1 LGRSWLFAA
10 LQIPIFDLKDA
21 PMKAVTSKL
30 ITSKADG
37 VGHIILNQPEK
48 RNAIAYDMWQGI
60 AVTADDYA
68 SDESVRV
75 VVISGAGDKAFSAGA
90 DISQFAEKRADKAA
104 TDDYNATVR
113 KALEAV
119 DRLGKPTIAM
129 VQGFCVGGGLSLATH
144 FDMRIASDDSR
155 FGIPAAKLGLA
166 YRWED
171 VHALVQLIGPTF
183 TREILYTGR
192 LFDATE
198 AQQMGLVNRVMPQS
212 ELQAFVSDYAARIAA
227 NAPLTVRSV
236 KETVNQTLKD
246 PAARDIAQVER
257 LIAACFASEDYQEGR
272 KAFMEKRKPVFR
284 GR

>member
-1 LGRSWLFAA
+1 LPHHEP
-10 LQIPIFDLKDA
+10 QIFDLKDA

-37 VGHIILNQPEK
+37 VGHMILNQPEK
-48 RNAIAYDMWQGI
+48 RNAIAYEMWQGI

-68 SDESVRV
+68 SDDSIRV

-90 DISQFAEKRADKAA
+90 DISQFAEKRSDKAA

-129 VQGFCVGGGLSLATH
+129 VQGFCVGGGMSLATH

-171 VHALVQLIGPTF
+171 VRALVQLIGPTF

-236 KETVNQTLKD
+236 KETVNQVLKD

-272 KAFMEKRKPVFR
+272 KAFMEKRKPEFR

>member
-1 LGRSWLFAA
+1 
-10 LQIPIFDLKDA
+10 
-21 PMKAVTSKL
+21 
-30 ITSKADG
+30 
-37 VGHIILNQPEK
+37 
-48 RNAIAYDMWQGI
+48 
-60 AVTADDYA
+60 
-68 SDESVRV
+68 
-75 VVISGAGDKAFSAGA
+75 
-90 DISQFAEKRADKAA
+90 
-104 TDDYNATVR
+104 YNATVR

-129 VQGFCVGGGLSLATH
+129 IQGFCVGGGMSLATH

-171 VHALVQLIGPTF
+171 VRALVQLIGPTF

-192 LFDATE
+192 LFDATD

-236 KETVNQTLKD
+236 KETVNQVLKD

-272 KAFMEKRKPVFR
+272 QAFMEKRKPEFR

>member
-1 LGRSWLFAA
+1 MPARRAFGAPTGVHEELADSATIIG
-10 LQIPIFDLKDA
+10 DDA
-21 PMKAVTSKL
+21 
-30 ITSKADG
+30 
-37 VGHIILNQPEK
+37 
-48 RNAIAYDMWQGI
+48 
-60 AVTADDYA
+60 
-68 SDESVRV
+68 VRV

-90 DISQFAEKRADKAA
+90 DISQFAEKRSDKAA

-129 VQGFCVGGGLSLATH
+129 VQGFCVGGGMSLATH

-227 NAPLTVRSV
+227 NAG
-236 KETVNQTLKD
+236 
-246 PAARDIAQVER
+246 ARRAHCANLER
-257 LIAACFASEDYQEGR
+257 IRLHRPRNSDTREQ
-272 KAFMEKRKPVFR
+272 
-284 GR
+284 

>member
-1 LGRSWLFAA
+1 LPHYEP
-10 LQIPIFDLKDA
+10 QIFDLKDA

-68 SDESVRV
+68 SDDSVRV

-198 AQQMGLVNRVMPQS
+198 ARQMGLVNRVMPQS

-236 KETVNQTLKD
+236 KETVNQVLKD
-246 PAARDIAQVER
+246 PAARDIAQVDR

-272 KAFMEKRKPVFR
+272 KAFMEKRKPEFR

>member
-1 LGRSWLFAA
+1 
-10 LQIPIFDLKDA
+10 
-21 PMKAVTSKL
+21 MKAVTSKL

-48 RNAIAYDMWQGI
+48 RNAIAYEMWQGI

-68 SDESVRV
+68 SDDTVRV

-90 DISQFAEKRADKAA
+90 DISQFAEKRSDKAA

-129 VQGFCVGGGLSLATH
+129 VQGFCVGGAMSLATH

-198 AQQMGLVNRVMPQS
+198 AQQMGLVNRVMPRS

-236 KETVNQTLKD
+236 KETVNQALKD

-257 LIAACFASEDYQEGR
+257 LIEACFASEDYQEGR
-272 KAFMEKRKPVFR
+272 KAFMEKRKPEFQ

>member
-1 LGRSWLFAA
+1 
-10 LQIPIFDLKDA
+10 
-21 PMKAVTSKL
+21 MKAVTSKL

-48 RNAIAYDMWQGI
+48 RNAIAYEMWQGI

-68 SDESVRV
+68 SDDSIRV

-90 DISQFAEKRADKAA
+90 DISQFAEKRSDKAA

-129 VQGFCVGGGLSLATH
+129 VQGFCVGGGMSLATH

-166 YRWED
+166 YCWED

-198 AQQMGLVNRVMPQS
+198 AQQAAWSPADKSALRPGKWCHWLATGGYS
-212 ELQAFVSDYAARIAA
+212 VSRALHTQT
-227 NAPLTVRSV
+227 NLSV
-236 KETVNQTLKD
+236 
-246 PAARDIAQVER
+246 AIHA
-257 LIAACFASEDYQEGR
+257 YGR
-272 KAFMEKRKPVFR
+272 RCGHSV
-284 GR
+284 

>member
-1 LGRSWLFAA
+1 MPHHEP
-10 LQIPIFDLKDA
+10 QIFDLKDA
-21 PMKAVTSKL
+21 PRKAVTSKL

-48 RNAIAYDMWQGI
+48 RNAIAYEMWQGI
-60 AVTADDYA
+60 AVPADDYA
-68 SDESVRV
+68 SDDAIRV

-90 DISQFAEKRADKAA
+90 DISQFAEKRSDKAA

-129 VQGFCVGGGLSLATH
+129 IQGFCVGGGMSLATH

-171 VHALVQLIGPTF
+171 VRALVQLIGPTF

-192 LFDATE
+192 LFDATD

-236 KETVNQTLKD
+236 KETVNQVLKD

-272 KAFMEKRKPVFR
+272 QAFMEKRKPEFR